1 MQHASV
7 ELLDAAEAHLE
18 RVALRGELGVQRR
31 PGRCALAAQLLN
43 GGPEGL
49 GVSTQLHRLE
59 PALEVGEREAE
70 HVLERVGTGRLL
82 QRIGHHLAVGVE
94 SDHLAERAAFAVELL
109 QFAAHCQHI
118 TVCLQPDVS

>member
-49 GVSTQLHRLE
+49 GVSTQLNRLE

-82 QRIGHHLAVGVE
+82 QRIGHHLAEGEGVHPA
-94 SDHLAERAAFAVELL
+94 SDAPLCGGLCVDLGGAERRRV
-109 QFAAHCQHI
+109 
-118 TVCLQPDVS
+118 